1 MNLINL
7 RMLFAK
13 SISLC
18 FLLSALC
25 SPIYAQVQ
33 DWESSGCVVDGVP
46 TLKCLET
53 VYSNILYLS
62 SVFVLLVLFAMIIY
76 GAFTYMTSF
85 GNASKIQQGSN
96 ILKWA
101 FIGLGVFMASYVI
114 LFIIDVAFLG
124 GKGEIFRLNIPGPG
138 D

>member
-1 MNLINL
+1 M
-7 RMLFAK
+7 
-13 SISLC
+13 
-18 FLLSALC
+18 
-25 SPIYAQVQ
+25 
-33 DWESSGCVVDGVP
+33 
-46 TLKCLET
+46 KCLET

-85 GNASKIQQGSN
+85 GNSSKIQQGSN

-114 LFIIDVAFLG
+114 LFILDVAFLG